1 MRIVDISEMKDIEVQ
16 AKEKYF
22 FDESLVIENV
32 GIQGA
37 EVIQS
42 KILTNVIEPEILF
55 LIGKGNNGADGFS
68 IARHLTTNGNRVRA
82 FMLFSEKDC
91 TDELNKQAQ
100 MAQAYGVVVNF
111 IEDIDSLQG
120 YFGQLPG
127 NIIVVDAL
135 FGTGVK
141 LPLSNF
147 LYDVINYVNEN
158 AAYIISIDIPSGV
171 EGDTGFTQGNSI
183 VANMTLAVALP
194 KLGYY
199 MADGARVVG
208 DVEVLDVGFPAEVL
222 SNGSKFLLG
231 IEDIVDPISRRDKF
245 ADKKIFGH
253 TLVIGGSHGLT
264 GALVMASQA
273 ALKVGAGLIT
283 AATWEPQYQEFISR
297 LIPEVMTGY
306 VPLDTNKW
314 PRLISDLNKY
324 SAIVIGPGLA
334 RSTRARKLT
343 LEILSNFNGPVVVDA
358 DAINV
363 LNLKED
369 REVFQV
375 RNAPTVLTPHFGEF
389 ASFAG
394 VSKSE
399 LERKPVHYLKQL
411 VDQTNCTVLLK
422 GPCTYLG
429 FTNGS
434 VFFNFFPNDGMA
446 TGGVGDVLAGIL
458 GGLLGQDPELKE
470 NQPLINRYENFN
482 KTVGLAVL
490 IHSYAGHLAAQKF
503 GVRPMSAS
511 SIIETF
517 PEVFKELDEQIE
529 KLENDGYL

>member
-1 MRIVDISEMKDIEVQ
+1 MRIIDIKEMKDIESL
-16 AKEKYF
+16 AKDNYY
-22 FDESLVIENV
+22 FDESLIIENV
-32 GIQGA
+32 GVQGA
-37 EVIQS
+37 AVIQH
-42 KILTNVIEPEILF
+42 KILDNVEDAEILF
-55 LIGKGNNGADGFS
+55 LIGKGNNGADGLA
-68 IARHLTTNGNRVRA
+68 IARHLTTHGNRVRA
-82 FMLFSEKDC
+82 FRFFSEDDS
-91 TDELNKQAQ
+91 TVELNNQAK
-100 MAQAYGVVVNF
+100 MAEAYGVVLNY
-111 IEDIDSLQG
+111 IEDHAQLEG
-120 YFGQLPG
+120 YFSQLPG

-135 FGTGVK
+135 FGTGVH

-158 AAYIISIDIPSGV
+158 SAYIISVDIPSGV
-171 EGDTGFTQGNSI
+171 EGDTGFIQGNAI
-183 VANMTLAVALP
+183 HANTTLAVALP

-199 MADGARVVG
+199 MADGARLVG
-208 DVEVLDVGFPAEVL
+208 DVEVLEVGFPTEIL
-222 SNGSKFLLG
+222 NRGDKFLL
-231 IEDIVDPISRRDKF
+231 DIGDVVDPITRRDKF

-343 LEILSNFNGPVVVDA
+343 LEILSNFNGPVVIDA

-369 REVFQV
+369 KDVFAA
-375 RNAPTVLTPHFGEF
+375 RNAPTVFTPHFGEF
-389 ASFAG
+389 SRFSG
-394 VSKSE
+394 VSIEE

-411 VDQTNCTVLLK
+411 VDQTNSTVLLK
-422 GPCTYLG
+422 GPCTYIG
-429 FTNGS
+429 FTDGS
-434 VFFNFFPNDGMA
+434 VYFNFFPNDGMA

-470 NQPLINRYENFN
+470 NQPLVNRYENFN

-490 IHSYAGHLAAQKF
+490 IHSFAGHLASKEF
-503 GVRPMSAS
+503 GVRPMSAT
-511 SIIETF
+511 SIIKSF
-517 PEVFKELDEQIE
+517 PDAFKELDKQIE
-529 KLENDGYL
+529 KLEEKGQL